1 MSIAATLI
9 YPLSSLHL
17 DDCDSFQPISVST
30 QKCPKHL
37 FSSKATVVLLTCQ
50 TTSRLCWTSF
60 SDISQNQSQKSW
72 PWPAK
77 PHTTREPWPQFLSFP
92 WFTLLSCP
100 DLLIFPWQVWPAPT
114 RGPPLSLVPLLEFT
128 HLHSHTSAFPHICIS
143 SPLHAFVQMSPPWH
157 RLPVLLFNTVPAPSP
172 WTPACLTVFWFFF
185 FSSLCCLL
193 TLYTLFMK
201 SRPHNLSPPRDYL
214 LLEGRGSYLLVYLN
228 CPVT

>member
-1 MSIAATLI
+1 MSDHIT
-9 YPLSSLHL
+9 PLLNILQRHL
-17 DDCDSFQPISVST
+17 TES
-30 QKCPKHL
+30 KPKVL
-37 FSSKATVVLLTCQ
+37 TMTCKATHNSRALT
-50 TTSRLCWTSF
+50 S
-60 SDISQNQSQKSW
+60 
-72 PWPAK
+72 
-77 PHTTREPWPQFLSFP
+77 
-92 WFTLLSCP
+92 
-100 DLLIFPWQVWPAPT
+100 IFV
-114 RGPPLSLVPLLEFT
+114 LSLVHSTQLSWPPYLPLT
-128 HLHSHTSAFPHICIS
+128 HLAGSHPRASALASPSAGVHTSAFPHICIP

-157 RLPVLLFNTVPAPSP
+157 RLPGLLFNTVPAPSP